1 MGKEIERKFLVKND
15 AWRNLAEG
23 VLYRQG
29 YLSSVKER
37 IVRVRL
43 AGDKGFLTIKGL
55 TVRTARAEYEYEIP
69 AADARAMLDDL
80 AEKPLIEKLRYKI
93 SYAGLIWEIDEF
105 LGDNAGLIVAEVEL
119 GSETQT
125 ISKPDWLG
133 AEVTDDARYFNSNL
147 IRQPFKQ
154 WRG

>member
-119 GSETQT
+119 DSETQT

-133 AEVTDDARYFNSNL
+133 TEVTDDARYFNSNL